1 VLVGTIERDPA
12 GLLARVPELARLAQ
26 LHPSLARAIE
36 RGKPH
41 AVYRA
46 LFWLKLLGK
55 TERETELVTQLL
67 ATRRLF
73 LQPLNGAPTM
83 MTYNGVGAR
92 PYGESEVDRGDGTFI
107 MTLYL
112 VVVFVPL
119 YPFSSYLVR
128 GADSGSGW
136 TFFGKVPLSPV
147 HYFWQRA
154 LALAGVVAV
163 AFGIF
168 NAVGAARY
176 NMVQVVNALH
186 APVDV
191 QVGAGRVT
199 VGPGSIA
206 KLRSRIGVQDVV
218 VRLGGQEIERG
229 KLEVKRG
236 FDVNAWNVL
245 GTAALYR
252 QDVTYTASGVTP
264 PAPSTDGPDF
274 WCGEQQV
281 LEEDVDF
288 AFSEPPQSIQMGKS
302 ETTSHR
308 SYVDLAKV
316 PAIFCVFELHKR
328 NESAKAKLLG
338 QKLAQVSNYELEIVA
353 RLASWLN
360 AEGDDQA
367 ALTLVETGRRA
378 HDAELEYHRL
388 YQGIA
393 LSAAQRARM
402 IEEYRARAK
411 VQPDS
416 ADSAYL
422 LGRVLTGTEA
432 DQFVSEARRR
442 FPQHAPLLRSQ
453 AFRALLHDD
462 YAAVELAV
470 EALRSVAP
478 KVWQETVSLELRAL
492 AASGKVAEARKLV
505 SDCLTSEGLDDENR
519 FEYAV
524 AARQLSR
531 LEPPIDAPDLAAV
544 LHGSDEKETATLRLT
559 ARVLAG
565 DTVDA
570 EELRRIDDERARGR
584 LELELLVHSDPKAA
598 LSRVVNGAETSPGL
612 EPASWALLLCEA
624 ARLDEQAALR
634 RLLRWTPIGRAGA
647 EALVAYVRTGTTSPE
662 LEDVGWETRA
672 AADYAR
678 SRSLPVNSPETEALR
693 GRAARQDAL
702 HGVVTLAMNAWP
714 P

>member
-1 VLVGTIERDPA
+1 MGTIERDPA
-12 GLLARVPELARLAQ
+12 GLLTRVPELARLAQ

-55 TERETELVTQLL
+55 TERETELVGQLL
-67 ATRRLF
+67 GTRRLF

-83 MTYNGVGAR
+83 VTYNGVGAR
-92 PYGESEVDRGDGTFI
+92 PYGESEVDSADGTFI
-107 MTLYL
+107 LTLYL
-112 VVVFVPL
+112 VIVFVPV
-119 YPFSSYLVR
+119 YPFSSYLVQR
-128 GADSGSGW
+128 ADSGSGW
-136 TFFGKVPLSPV
+136 TFFGRVPLSSV

-163 AFGIF
+163 AFGVF

-176 NMVQVVNALH
+176 NTVQVVNALH
-186 APVDV
+186 AAVDV
-191 QVGAGRVT
+191 QVGSEGRVS
-199 VGPGSIA
+199 VAPGSVA
-206 KLRSRIGVQDVV
+206 RLRSRIGVQDVV
-218 VRLGGQEIERG
+218 VRLAGQELERG

-245 GTAALYR
+245 GAAALYR
-252 QDVTYTASGVTP
+252 ENVTYTAGGATSP
-264 PAPSTDGPDF
+264 PPSNGGPDF
-274 WCGEQQV
+274 SCGEQQV
-281 LEEDVDF
+281 LEEDVDD
-288 AFSEPPQSIQMGKS
+288 AFTEPPQSIQMGKS

-308 SYVDLAKV
+308 THVDLAKV

-328 NESAKAKLLG
+328 NESAKAKRLG
-338 QKLAQVSNYELEIVA
+338 QKLAQISNYELETVA
-353 RLASWLN
+353 RLAHWLS
-360 AEGDDQA
+360 AQGDDQT
-367 ALTLVETGRRA
+367 ALSLVETGRKA
-378 HDAELEYHRL
+378 HDAELDYHRL
-388 YQGIA
+388 YQGVA
-393 LSAAQRARM
+393 LSAAQRSRM
-402 IEEYRARAK
+402 IEEYRARATS
-411 VQPDS
+411 QPDS

-422 LGRVLTGTEA
+422 LGRVLTGSEA
-432 DQFVSEARRR
+432 DQFLSEARRR

-453 AFRALLHDD
+453 AFRALLRDD
-462 YAAVELAV
+462 YGAVELAV
-470 EALRSVAP
+470 EALRSLAP
-478 KVWQETVSLELRAL
+478 KVWQDTVSLELRAL

-531 LEPPIDAPDLAAV
+531 LEPPIAAPDLAAV
-544 LHGSDEKETATLRLT
+544 LRGSDEKETATLQLT

-565 DTVDA
+565 DAVD
-570 EELRRIDDERARGR
+570 EQELRRIDDERARSR

-612 EPASWALLLCEA
+612 EPASWGLLLCEA
-624 ARLDEQAALR
+624 ARLDGQEAALQ

-647 EALVAYVRTGTTSPE
+647 EALVAYVRTGTLSPE

-678 SRSLPVNSPETEALR
+678 SRSLPANSPETEALR
-693 GRAARQDAL
+693 SRAARQDAL
-702 HGVVTLAMNAWP
+702 HGAVTVAMNAWP